1 MSNPGDSASNTGA
14 GEDAPVTRICLHCR
28 HPQPIEKFK
37 VGSKTRVCIKHAREM
52 RLRYSLGTLE
62 KRAFNSLRLRA
73 RHDRFAF
80 RHGAIQLSSSE
91 ALAHL
96 TPEQLCDYPRWSLVP
111 RCPERVLDARNAV
124 LVTNYQRRY
133 LMCQWRTDRC
143 PVTYKNHL
151 AFLLAKAAHGPPT
164 LTRPSRP
171 SRPSRR

>member
-1 MSNPGDSASNTGA
+1 M
-14 GEDAPVTRICLHCR
+14 
-28 HPQPIEKFK
+28 PIESFK
-37 VGSKTRVCIKHAREM
+37 EGSRTRVCLMHARKM

-80 RHGAIQLSSSE
+80 RQESIRLSSPE

-96 TPEQLCDYPRWSLVP
+96 SPEQLRDYPRWSLVP
-111 RCPERVLDARNAV
+111 RHPERVLDADNSV

-143 PVTYKNHL
+143 PRTYKNHL
-151 AFLLAKAAHGPPT
+151 AFLVGKPDHGPPARA
-164 LTRPSRP
+164 RPSQRAGNK
-171 SRPSRR
+171 